1 MPVQQQTLTKP
12 GQGLKMDYG
21 FKEHCLKVCQKM
33 NLQTVLD
40 MRLVGAHICSKL
52 VIPANSG
59 GIGPDIWFSS
69 LSAHLTYQAPGAC
82 TQ

>member
-1 MPVQQQTLTKP
+1 
-12 GQGLKMDYG
+12 
-21 FKEHCLKVCQKM
+21 M
-33 NLQTVLD
+33 NLQKQIILD

-69 LSAHLTYQAPGAC
+69 TCILVRSSNLPSSRGRVPVS
-82 TQ
+82 